1 MCKIAGVKAVCRYL
15 SGESGANL
23 VVAETYG
30 LAGVGDDQSFRDLT
44 RQTHAPGPVRTT
56 VFRGRKVRVA
66 DHSSTCG
73 VLSVG
78 VGHGKHGK
86 GTLPAV
92 EHECCPVPSDTVK
105 PGRPRREVTEDPEFG
120 VPLLE

>member
-66 DHSSTCG
+66 DHPPRIASRVSF
-73 VLSVG
+73 
-78 VGHGKHGK
+78 
-86 GTLPAV
+86 
-92 EHECCPVPSDTVK
+92 K
-105 PGRPRREVTEDPEFG
+105 PGPQGTR
-120 VPLLE
+120 LLP